1 MVRSRYHFLG
11 FLKPKSLKS
20 LKLFKRIY
28 FSDNKFE
35 KDEARA
41 CNNLLLPQTSIIER
55 HAINITIEI
64 CVGND
69 VPCGLVE

>member
-1 MVRSRYHFLG
+1 MVRSRYHFLA
-11 FLKPKSLKS
+11 FKILKS
-20 LKLFKRIY
+20 WKLVSRIY
-28 FSDNKFE
+28 SSDNKFE

-41 CNNLLLPQTSIIER
+41 YYNLLLLQPSIIER

-69 VPCGLVE
+69 VPRGVDE

>member
-1 MVRSRYHFLG
+1 MVRSRYHFLA
-11 FLKPKSLKS
+11 FKILKS
-20 LKLFKRIY
+20 WKLVKRIY

-41 CNNLLLPQTSIIER
+41 YNNLLLLQPSIIER
-55 HAINITIEI
+55 HAIKITIEI

-69 VPCGLVE
+69 VPRGLVE

>member
-1 MVRSRYHFLG
+1 MVRSRCHFLG
-11 FLKPKSLKS
+11 FKILKS
-20 LKLFKRIY
+20 RKLFKRIY

-41 CNNLLLPQTSIIER
+41 YNNLLLLQTSNFER

-69 VPCGLVE
+69 VPHGLVE

>member
-1 MVRSRYHFLG
+1 MWYDHDTIFLV
-11 FLKPKSLKS
+11 LKSLKS

-41 CNNLLLPQTSIIER
+41 YNNLLLPQTSKDLSKDMLSTLQSRYVLE
-55 HAINITIEI
+55 TMS
-64 CVGND
+64 
-69 VPCGLVE
+69 LVV